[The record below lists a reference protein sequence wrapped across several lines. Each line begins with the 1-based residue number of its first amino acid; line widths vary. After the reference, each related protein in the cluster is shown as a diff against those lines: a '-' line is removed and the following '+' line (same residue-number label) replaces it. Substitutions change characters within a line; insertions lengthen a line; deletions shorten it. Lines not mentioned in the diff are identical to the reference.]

1 MKKTL
6 NQIFMVIGFVVT
18 VIGILLANVESY
30 GAVLATFAIPA
41 IAAVFA
47 VTCIFAANNVIKSIG
62 YALASLVASYG
73 IGVLSWID
81 PKNLEIGVLVS
92 AVGMTLM
99 GVAVLLYGLIF
110 VLKLFGFV
118 KSTQPKESKA
128 LNSALEELGHYKE
141 LLQDKIL
148 TEDEF
153 ADLKQK
159 ALANSDKKAISI
171 DDLKKWKKLLDQQII
186 TEAEF
191 AQIKEEIFNK

>member
-1 MKKTL
+1 MKKTF
-6 NQIFMVIGFVVT
+6 NQIFMVIGFVVMI
-18 VIGILLANVESY
+18 IGILLANVENALSIS
-30 GAVLATFAIPA
+30 GTFSTVA

-73 IGVLSWID
+73 IGVISWID
-81 PKNLEIGVLVS
+81 PRNLEIGVLVTS
-92 AVGMTLM
+92 VGMILM

-118 KSTQPKESKA
+118 KSNQPKESKA

-153 ADLKQK
+153 VDLKQK

-191 AQIKEEIFNK
+191 AQIKEDIFNK